1 MTTKHNTS
9 LYFTHLNKAMFPLSV
24 IKLTEG
30 FCINTKNDLPIQLVD
45 TKTMNPTIYTSKDDA
60 EFMIKI
66 LTKYHK

>member
-1 MTTKHNTS
+1 
-9 LYFTHLNKAMFPLSV
+9 MFPLSV